1 MLPFHLSQT
10 TADEITTL
18 KGMLDMQ
25 RSILLWKLEGL
36 SEHDAQR
43 SFVTSGTSL
52 LGIVQHMAWVEQ
64 WWFLEFIGGETP
76 DYPWSEEDPDA
87 DFRIESGQTISSVSQ
102 RYADAVARAD
112 TVIAGAPNLDV
123 TGTLPNDDS
132 DRTERSLRWVLV
144 HMIEE
149 TARHAGHMDI
159 IRELIDDATGYYPE

>member
-10 TADEITTL
+10 TADEVTTL

-36 SEHDAQR
+36 SEQDAQR

-64 WWFLEFIGGETP
+64 WWFLEFIGGEKP

-87 DFRIESGQTISSVSQ
+87 DFRIESGQTITSVAQ
-102 RYADAVARAD
+102 RYADAVALAD
-112 TVIAGAPNLDV
+112 AIIAGAPNLDV
-123 TGTLPNDDS
+123 TGTLPNDNS
-132 DRTERSLRWVLV
+132 DRAERSLRWVLV